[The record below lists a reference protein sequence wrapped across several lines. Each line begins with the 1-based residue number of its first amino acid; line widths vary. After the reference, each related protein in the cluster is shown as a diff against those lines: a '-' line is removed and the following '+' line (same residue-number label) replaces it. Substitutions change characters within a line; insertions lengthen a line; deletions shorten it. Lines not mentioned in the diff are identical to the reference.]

1 LFYPTYKHIEKRI
14 NKHIEP
20 KILEQIKLNNAFIA
34 GGALTCIFQDK
45 EPNDIDIFFKSDNI
59 DYFNVFKMWLNSY
72 GIILSDTDNA
82 ITGQYYKNS
91 IQLIKPGCMYG
102 TPEDVISRF
111 DFTICMAAYD
121 PEFVEAGTHLLALD
135 DRFLPDLSSKKLI
148 YNPNSIR
155 PLSTLNRLQKFID
168 RGYSISGIELIKL
181 GLAINSREIKT
192 NSDLKN
198 EILGIDSVFLKSY
211 LNELSNEEEFNYE
224 KEQARLDKY
233 REEI

>member
-1 LFYPTYKHIEKRI
+1 LFYPIYKHIEKRI
-14 NKHIEP
+14 NKYIEP
-20 KILEQIKLNNAFIA
+20 KILEQVKLNNAFIA

-45 EPNDIDIFFKSDNI
+45 EPNDIDIFFKSNMI
-59 DYFNVFKMWLNSY
+59 EYFEVFRMWLNSY
-72 GIILSDTDNA
+72 GIILLETDNA
-82 ITGQYYKNS
+82 VTGQYYKNS
-91 IQLIKPGCMYG
+91 IQLIKPSCMYG
-102 TPEDVISRF
+102 TPEDVISKF

-121 PEFVEAGTHLLALD
+121 QNYPEERRLVLD
-135 DRFLPDLSSKKLI
+135 DRFLPDLGSKKLI

-181 GLAINSREIKT
+181 GLAINSRQIRT